1 MYRITHKELQ
11 EINPYVR
18 VCRYTNTHPGWSLMQ
33 RIIYD
38 HQLVLVVK
46 GVGET
51 IIDDKVYKSSV
62 GDFYLI
68 KPGIVHSFIAG
79 EENPFEMM
87 VIHFDFFYERERN
100 FWPHKRFHLDE
111 GEDIPEKHLI
121 RDVPMFGSTIFPDFL
136 PVDNYSAVEV
146 LMKKMIDIYNSEILG
161 KELLLKAYLLELLF
175 TVYSSL
181 SQNTSSNNN
190 ARGFEKIKKAF
201 DYINEN
207 YVNKINVHDLA
218 VLCSLSTNY
227 FASLFKQQTGYAPNE
242 YIIRVRIEKAKMLL
256 AKSEDTISEISDKI
270 GFGDMHYFSYYFK
283 KIEGMSPSQYRLSVI
298 MNPRHVE

>member
-18 VCRYTNTHPGWSLMQ
+18 VCRYTNTHPGWSLIN

-46 GVGET
+46 GKGET
-51 IIDDKVYKSSV
+51 VIEENVYKASV
-62 GDFYLI
+62 GDLYLI
-68 KPGIVHSFIAG
+68 KPGTVHSFIAA

-87 VIHFDFFYERERN
+87 VIHFDFFYERDRN
-100 FWPHKRFHLDE
+100 FWPHKKFHLNE
-111 GEDIPEKHLI
+111 GKDIPEKHLI
-121 RDVPMFGSTIFPDFL
+121 RDVPMFGSTIFPDCL
-136 PVDNYSAVEV
+136 PVDNYSAIEV
-146 LMKKMIDIYNSEILG
+146 LMKKMIDIYDSEGLG
-161 KELLLKAYLLELLF
+161 KELLLKAYLLEILYA
-175 TVYSSL
+175 VYVAL
-181 SQNTSSNNN
+181 AQKNTYNNN
-190 ARGFEKIKKAF
+190 LRGFEKIKKAF

-207 YVNKINVHDLA
+207 YANKLNVHDLA

-227 FASLFKQQTGYAPNE
+227 FATIFKQQTGYAPNE

-256 AKSEDTISEISDKI
+256 TKSEDTISEISEKI

-283 KIEGMSPSQYRLSVI
+283 KIEGMSPSQYRQSI
-298 MNPRHVE
+298 NMNP